1 MAFTIGTPAA
11 PAAESDTNGRKKRDP
26 LTFNGVEIDKKTGW
40 QTLNLQGELADMAK
54 ALYETELA
62 FKAKTCALLMAMAAG
77 HKDEKGR
84 PAPLADPAK
93 HRVMLTQNY
102 GKWSATFA
110 DKAVR
115 RNTITIG

>member
-1 MAFTIGTPAA
+1 MAFTIGTQATPAA
-11 PAAESDTNGRKKRDP
+11 TQETSKRKREP
-26 LTFNGVEIDKKTGW
+26 LTFNGVDIDKKTGW

-62 FKAKTCALLMAMAAG
+62 FKERVQAELMAMAVG
-77 HKDEKGR
+77 HVDDKGK
-84 PAPLADPAK
+84 PAPLANPAK

-115 RNTITIG
+115 RNTITLG